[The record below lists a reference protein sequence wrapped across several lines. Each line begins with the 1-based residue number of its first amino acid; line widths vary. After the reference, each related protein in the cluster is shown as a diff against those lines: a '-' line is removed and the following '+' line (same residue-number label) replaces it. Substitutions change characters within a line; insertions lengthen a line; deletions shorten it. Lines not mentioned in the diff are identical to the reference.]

1 MANLGLVTLGSLRL
15 QSQEKADMVNSQ
27 FLTTTEWNINITNSY
42 KELYDLLISAY
53 GNDYYVASPYAFV
66 TSGTSNLYPL
76 PDGVTTIDALT
87 GLTAAPFYKLLGVDF
102 MINNTTGPNQ
112 WATIRRFEFTERNK
126 FWLANQYGVYGLTNL
141 KYKVVGSNLWLTPVP
156 VPSQTLQIWYIPAP
170 ANLQATIVCGI
181 TANSAVVTTPDTSQ
195 LSVGMTVN
203 GGILPANATIMSIS
217 TNASFT
223 ISSVCSATASNQ
235 IVSAWIDIATINGIS
250 GWEEYITVDCA
261 IKARIKEE
269 SDISDLRNQKNEMK
283 ARIDQL
289 AEARDASLPSRVSD
303 TQSIDNDC
311 WGGGNGGYGGGMGW

>member
-15 QSQEKADMVNSQ
+15 QSQQKADMVNSQ
-27 FLTTTEWNINITNSY
+27 FLTTQEWNINLTNSY
-42 KELYDLLISAY
+42 KELYDLLISSY

-76 PDGVTTIDALT
+76 PDGVTTVDSIT

-102 MINNTTGPNQ
+102 MINGTTGPNQ

-126 FWLANQYGVYGLTNL
+126 YWMANQYGVYGLTNL
-141 KYKVVGSNLWLTPVP
+141 RYKVVGSNLWLTPVP

-170 ANLQATIVCGI
+170 SNLQATLVCGT
-181 TANSAVVTTPDTSQ
+181 TASSAVVTTTDTSQ
-195 LSVGMTVN
+195 LSVGMTVY
-203 GGILPANATIMSIS
+203 GSYIPANATIVSIS
-217 TNASFT
+217 TNVSFT
-223 ISSVCSATASNQ
+223 ISSACQATASNQ
-235 IVSAWIDIATINGIS
+235 IVYAWIDTATINGIS

-269 SDISDLRNQKNEMK
+269 SDISALLNQKNEMK

-289 AEARDASLPSRVSD
+289 AESRDASLPSRVSD
-303 TQSIDNDC
+303 SQSIDSSYDF
-311 WGGGNGGYGGGMGW
+311 GGGGYGGFGW